1 MIELTGGRRAPHI
14 FISCGEASGDRY
26 GAALVAALRSLIPGV
41 RISALGGPKL
51 AATGVEIVADS
62 HEVAVMGFTE
72 VISALPAILRV
83 QRRVWNFLTTESVDL
98 VIPIDFPGFNGKLAS
113 QSRKLGLPVFWLIAP
128 QVWAWGSWRT
138 GGFRKK
144 VDRLGTILP
153 FETSYFGQRG
163 FDVFA
168 MGHPLMEDY
177 GEGYPFEESLSR
189 REHMLN
195 HREGPLTIGILPG
208 SRRQELAHLLPV
220 LKVTCQAV
228 MGHLPDRE
236 LRFVVS
242 AAPGL
247 DPVQISE
254 VFDGNFEISQE
265 PLPELMQRLDLALVC
280 SGTAS
285 LEAALAGVPHE
296 LVYRTGALNAFVG
309 RRLVRTPHI
318 GLSNLILDRR
328 MVREHLQEQATP
340 LPLARNL
347 LRWLSRP
354 AERQTF
360 YGDVRSVREVC
371 GERGVWERTA
381 REILTLIDSREK
393 HPNDADNATAQAT
406 GNGA

>member
-1 MIELTGGRRAPHI
+1 METTREHGAPHI

-41 RISALGGPKL
+41 RISALGGPRL
-51 AATGVEIVADS
+51 AETGVEIVADS
-62 HEVAVMGFTE
+62 AEVAVMGFAE
-72 VISALPAILRV
+72 VATALPAILRV
-83 QRRVWNFLTTESVDL
+83 QRRIWKFLADETVDL

-113 QSRKLGLPVFWLIAP
+113 QSRSLGVPVFWLIAP

-138 GGFRKK
+138 GGFRQK

-153 FETSYFGQRG
+153 FETSYFNDRG
-163 FDVFA
+163 FDVFP

-177 GEGYPFEESLSR
+177 GEGFPFEESLAK
-189 REHMLN
+189 REHKFN
-195 HREGPLTIGILPG
+195 DREGPLTIGVLPG

-236 LRFVVS
+236 LKFVVS

-247 DPVQISE
+247 DPLSISS

-265 PLPELMQRLDLALVC
+265 PLPELMTRLDLALVC

-296 LVYRTGALNAFVG
+296 LVYRTGALNAFVA
-309 RRLVRTPHI
+309 RRLVRTAHI

-328 MVREHLQEQATP
+328 MIREHFQEQATP

-347 LRWLSRP
+347 LRWLVRP
-354 AERQTF
+354 AERQAF
-360 YGDVRSVREVC
+360 YGDVRSVRQLC
-371 GERGVWERTA
+371 GESGVWERTA
-381 REILTLIDSREK
+381 LEIRSLIEAQGPAATSEK
-393 HPNDADNATAQAT
+393 NAPVQAA
-406 GNGA
+406 GNGS